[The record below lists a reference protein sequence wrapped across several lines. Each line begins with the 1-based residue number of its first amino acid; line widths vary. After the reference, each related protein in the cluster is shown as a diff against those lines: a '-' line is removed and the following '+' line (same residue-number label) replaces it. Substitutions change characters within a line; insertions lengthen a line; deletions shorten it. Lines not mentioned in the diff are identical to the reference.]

1 MGEKSFNSKKVFV
14 IGLDGVS
21 FDLIMPWID
30 NGELPTFKRLME
42 HSAYGKLKSTI
53 PPNSAPAWTSSVTGK
68 NPGKHGF
75 FDFVERSLDNY
86 NLRLINASDI
96 QVEFIWEM
104 LEKHGMKSIIINLP
118 PIYPPQKIKGIMIT
132 GMLSPVGS
140 CISYPKRIQQ
150 ELENKIKSY
159 KIDIDWRK
167 LYKRDSILEEIWDVT
182 QKRLKASIYLM
193 EKYSWELFM
202 TVFTG
207 TDRIQHLFWSEK
219 DKMLAYFK
227 FIDKAVE
234 ELEKRLDKDTLLII
248 MSDHGFGG
256 ARKSLYVNCW
266 LERLSLLR
274 RKRKNDGFS
283 DYASWQFLKQQEEK
297 SVKAKPFKAL
307 VKKIFAQVTLF
318 LGITRENIANL
329 LSYFGIDPKSLMSSR
344 LFVLLQE
351 TNKAID
357 WINTKAYLTSSN
369 QMEGININV
378 ANREPNGIV
387 YQGAD
392 YEYYR
397 QLIIEKLKEWRD
409 PENSDKVIWK
419 IYKKEELYSGSA
431 LYKAPDIVFIP
442 NAYDYIVSPLFR
454 RKAIIKNRNITGRHT
469 ANGMILI
476 KGAEILKNKE
486 LTGAKILDITPTI
499 LYFVNLA
506 IPDDLDGAVIDQAF
520 NSAYLK
526 RQKIR
531 YEKQAAIRARRKFD
545 YSQNEEDQIKM
556 RLKGLGYIE

>member
-1 MGEKSFNSKKVFV
+1 MGENSSNAKKVFV

-30 NGELPTFKRLME
+30 NGELPTFKRLLE
-42 HSAYGKLKSTI
+42 HSAYGGLKSTI

-96 QVEFIWEM
+96 QAEFIWEM
-104 LEKHGMKSIIINLP
+104 LEKHGLKSIIINLP
-118 PIYPPQKIKGIMIT
+118 PIYPPQKINGIMIT
-132 GMLSPVGS
+132 GMLSPAGS

-150 ELENKIKSY
+150 ELENKIKNY

-193 EKYSWELFM
+193 EKYSWDLFM

-227 FIDKAVE
+227 LIDKAVE
-234 ELEKRLDKDTLLII
+234 ELEKRLDRDTLLII

-266 LERLSLLR
+266 LERLSLLK

-283 DYASWQFLKQQEEK
+283 DYASWQSLKQQEDK
-297 SVKAKPFKAL
+297 RIKAKPFKTM
-307 VKKIFAQVTLF
+307 VKKILEQVTLF

-329 LSYFGIDPKSLMSSR
+329 LGYFGIDPKSLMSSR

-387 YQGAD
+387 CQGVD

-419 IYKKEELYSGSA
+419 IYKREELYSGSA
-431 LYKAPDIVFIP
+431 LNKAPDIVFIP
-442 NAYDYIVSPLFR
+442 NAYDYIVSSLFR

-486 LTGAKILDITPTI
+486 LTGAEIVDIAPTI
-499 LYFVNLA
+499 LYFLNQA

-520 NSAYLK
+520 APAYLN

-531 YEKQAAIRARRKFD
+531 YEKQAAIRVRQKFD
-545 YSQNEEDQIKM
+545 YSQNEEDQIKTG
-556 RLKGLGYIE
+556 LKGLGYIE